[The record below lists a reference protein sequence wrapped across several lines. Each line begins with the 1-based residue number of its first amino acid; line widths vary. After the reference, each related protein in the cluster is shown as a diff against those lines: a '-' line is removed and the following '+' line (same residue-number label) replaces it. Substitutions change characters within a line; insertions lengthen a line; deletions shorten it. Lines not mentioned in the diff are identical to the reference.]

1 MDCALEL
8 IHENPRLSGTHG
20 SAILRKAIGDKSNL
34 GESVYLQ
41 LLGIV
46 KGVIDRE
53 QKLHKFLKLLAD
65 NPADVEV
72 LSWLLFGRAP
82 YLEQQFSYR
91 IQTKYDF
98 ARNLLQSARRTIDKH
113 LPTYLQLDQNL
124 PVPPVEAF
132 RQAFDQLFMDIVLQ
146 FSLKVKLSK
155 NQKSFLNN
163 LLFLFQHKEQV
174 CQEFQSW
181 TRFDPYAEKR
191 KSPLSHWTL
200 LKYFSIHLQN
210 LLLPNKRKKKTAFFS
225 ILRKILLTALT
236 PYYKHGVTVK
246 ELLDHDMLPVEKM
259 VTKPYQRERVK
270 QRLKQPLQLIMSA
283 KYVVDRP
290 GNNIVLTDLALEQG
304 NFTIGIWPYRK
315 PKQRIEASVIF
326 HGSIRSF
333 LEQGAKIQMLVLE
346 AGDAPGHQL
355 QVKVV
360 LKGQRWM
367 FFSRKQI
374 NEGPKSIQA
383 ADVSSPVLGVDA
395 NRIGPDVLAFSDL
408 VVLPDQLVNTCRGYH
423 ALYRTLSDLHLAFTR
438 AQQWAFE
445 YPSVF
450 SYRHL
455 MKINGELDR
464 VYDRQRRLRDAIHQQ
479 CGHLM
484 SSLLVH
490 GEYKVLAVED
500 LDLTARHARGALAKA
515 ILNMPDEIDLFE
527 RSTLVASW
535 ITDETIQLVAVDPR
549 NTSRGKH
556 LGCPADPPG
565 NIRRTKGQY
574 DIGICTGCNQPVNT
588 HNHAAKKIRARAVKQ
603 LQEQVEKLH

>member
-1 MDCALEL
+1 M
-8 IHENPRLSGTHG
+8 
-20 SAILRKAIGDKSNL
+20 
-34 GESVYLQ
+34 
-41 LLGIV
+41 
-46 KGVIDRE
+46 
-53 QKLHKFLKLLAD
+53 LAN
-65 NPADVEV
+65 NPADVEA
-72 LSWLLFGRAP
+72 LSWLVFGRAP

-113 LPTYLQLDQNL
+113 LPTHLQLDQAL
-124 PVPPVEAF
+124 PVPSVEAL

-146 FSLKVKLSK
+146 FSLKVKLSN

-163 LLFLFQHKEQV
+163 LLFLYQHKEQV

-181 TRFDPYAEKR
+181 TSFDQYAENR
-191 KSPLSHWTL
+191 KTPLSHWAL
-200 LKYFSIHLQN
+200 LKYFSIHIRN
-210 LLLPNKRKKKTAFFS
+210 LLIYNKRKKKTAFFS

-236 PYYKHGVTVK
+236 PHYKHGVTVK

-270 QRLKQPLQLIMSA
+270 QRLKQPMQLVMSA

-290 GNNIVLTDLALEQG
+290 GNNIVLTDLALQQG

-315 PKQRIEASVIF
+315 PKQRIEASIIF
-326 HGSIRSF
+326 HKSVRRF

-374 NEGPKSIQA
+374 DEGPKSIQA
-383 ADVSSPVLGVDA
+383 VDVSSPILGVDA
-395 NRIGPDVLAFSDL
+395 NRIGSDVVAFSDP
-408 VVLPDQLVNTCRGYH
+408 VVLPDQLINTCQSYY

-438 AQQWAFE
+438 AQHWAFD

-464 VYDRQRRLRDAIHQQ
+464 VYDRQHRLRGAIHQQ
-479 CGHLM
+479 CGHLI

-490 GEYKVLAVED
+490 GEYKVLAIED
-500 LDLTARHARGALAKA
+500 LDLTVRHARGALAKA

-535 ITDETIQLVAVDPR
+535 ITGKTIKLVAVDPR

-556 LGCPADPPG
+556 LGCPADPAG

-574 DIGICTGCNQPVNT
+574 DIGICTGCNQSVNT
-588 HNHAAKKIRARAVKQ
+588 HNHAAQKICARAVKK
-603 LQEQVEKLH
+603 LQKQAENLN